1 MVVDIL
7 TKGLSIPNIIYVH
20 IVVIVGIEQY
30 KNITFFFPSLP
41 LAQSIIFSKKGI
53 KPIHTLDLWYE
64 CVELGEKCVFFVSLF
79 FHSSHGNVQQKGP
92 WPWEDGLPQ
101 HEIFTFGFILY
112 IVKY

>member
-64 CVELGEKCVFFVSLF
+64 CVELGEKCVFLF
-79 FHSSHGNVQQKGP
+79 PYSFILLMAMSNKKDLGLGKMAYLNMRSSH
-92 WPWEDGLPQ
+92 LASC
-101 HEIFTFGFILY
+101 FTL
-112 IVKY
+112 